1 MFLIGSVFIH
11 AETYC
16 VSLSKVVSINMYTAL
31 YRKWRPM
38 TFDDVVSQ
46 PHITT
51 TLRRQISEGKTAHA
65 YLFTG
70 SRGTGKTT
78 CARIFAKTINCL
90 NPHDGK
96 PCLECE
102 ICRAADS
109 GILNDIIEIDAASNT
124 GVEDIRDLRE
134 SAVYTPELCR
144 YKVYIIDE
152 VHMLS
157 NQAFNALLKIME
169 EPPEHVKFILATTEI
184 HKVPAT
190 IISRC
195 QRFDFRRIKQEDI
208 ISRLEYI
215 AGEEGFT
222 LDEDAAA
229 IIARISDGAMRDALS
244 ILDQCISYA
253 DRVTAEVVSQAA
265 GIAGRD
271 SLFELLSCLA
281 DKNIPSALKIIDSL
295 YAASKDMARLCDE
308 LIFQLRNLMLLKTGD
323 KNSELLSCLPSETEK
338 LLEIA
343 SKLSLDDILTQLD
356 GFQSAGE
363 AMQRAV
369 SKRTELEMTVVR
381 LCSSPA
387 KPQAVC
393 SAAAVSLEDS
403 PDFSALIR
411 RIAGIERELDV
422 LKNDGLIRSDAQPGK
437 AASVPPDAASN
448 GVSPN
453 GVSPNGIQSS
463 PQPSSGKKPI
473 ALSEDKLKPFEQWEE
488 VLERLAEVN
497 PGCAGALYGS
507 HGRYYEN
514 ILLIEVQSEFFL
526 NLFKQPENASS
537 LHKVVKEITGNSYS
551 IRAKCV
557 KEKPREQEN
566 KIAQLIE
573 QAKKADIPFD
583 IS

>member
-1 MFLIGSVFIH
+1 
-11 AETYC
+11 
-16 VSLSKVVSINMYTAL
+16 MYTAL

-102 ICRAADS
+102 ICRAADN
-109 GILNDIIEIDAASNT
+109 GTLNDIIEIDAASNT

-134 SAVYTPELCR
+134 STIYTPELCR

-169 EPPEHVKFILATTEI
+169 EPPEHVKFVLATTEI
-184 HKVPAT
+184 YKVPAT

-195 QRFDFRRIKQEDI
+195 QRFDFRRIRQEDI
-208 ISRLEYI
+208 VSRLLYI

-244 ILDQCISYA
+244 LLDQCIAYS
-253 DRVTAEVVSQAA
+253 DKVSAEVVSQAA

-271 SLFELLSCLA
+271 ALFDLLDCIS
-281 DKNIPSALKIIDSL
+281 DKNVPAALKIIDSL
-295 YAASKDMARLCDE
+295 YAGSKDMSRLCDE
-308 LIFQLRNLMLLKTGD
+308 LIFQLRNIMLLKTSAE
-323 KNSELLSCLPSETEK
+323 NRELLSCLPSEIDR
-338 LLEIA
+338 LSAIA
-343 SKLSLDDILTQLD
+343 DKLSLDEILYRLD
-356 GFQSAGE
+356 AFQTAGE
-363 AMQRAV
+363 AMQKAV
-369 SKRTELEMTVVR
+369 SKRTELEMTVIR
-381 LCSSPA
+381 LCSLG
-387 KPQAVC
+387 
-393 SAAAVSLEDS
+393 SAAKTTSPTAVSES
-403 PDFSALIR
+403 SSDFTVLIK
-411 RIAGIERELDV
+411 RIAALEKEIEV
-422 LKNDGLIRSDAQPGK
+422 LKQG
-437 AASVPPDAASN
+437 
-448 GVSPN
+448 SPN
-453 GVSPNGIQSS
+453 QGVANPAAAKNQPIQ
-463 PQPSSGKKPI
+463 QPVREAAPAAKSKVT
-473 ALSEDKLKPFEQWEE
+473 LSEDMLKPFTRWDD
-488 VLERLAEVN
+488 VLDRLTEVN
-497 PGCAGALYGS
+497 PGCAGALKGS
-507 HGRYYEN
+507 KGRYYEN

-526 NLFKQPENASS
+526 SLFKKPENASS
-537 LHKVVKEITGNSYS
+537 LRNVVKEITGETFS

-557 KEKPREQEN
+557 KEQPKEQEDR
-566 KIAQLIE
+566 IAQLIE

-583 IS
+583 ID